1 MPVGRLCPF
10 TRHSAE
16 KELLMFA
23 RVLRVAAVSLALGGV
38 GFTAQA
44 QTAPAPAPAGSP
56 AGEDP
61 VVAKVNGAE
70 IRRSEVTRT
79 IASLPP
85 QVQQMPPQMI
95 FPAVIDQIINGKLV
109 AEAGY
114 KANVQN
120 DPEVAE
126 RLKRA
131 EERIVQEL
139 YLTREVQKRI
149 TAERLQESYNKFKEE
164 NPPQDE
170 VKASH
175 ILVESEDV
183 AKSIIADIKK
193 GGDFAKIAGEKS
205 TDKAAAAQG
214 GDLGYFTKD
223 QMVEPFA
230 NAAFAMKP
238 GDVSQTPVQ
247 TQFGWHVIKVVDRR
261 QSTPPTFEE
270 VQEQL
275 RSQVSEQVIGELV
288 EDLRGKAKVERFQM
302 DGSPIPEAPAPGTV
316 TPAPATQGSTAP
328 APAQTPAPAKK

>member
-126 RLKRA
+126 RLKR
-131 EERIVQEL
+131 ERIVQEL

-205 TDKAAAAQG
+205 TDKAAAQG

>member
-1 MPVGRLCPF
+1 ML
-10 TRHSAE
+10 
-16 KELLMFA
+16 A
-23 RVLRVAAVSLALGGV
+23 RVLRVAAVSLALGGA
-38 GFTAQA
+38 GFAALA
-44 QTAPAPAPAGSP
+44 QTGTTPPADAGTG

-70 IRRSEVTRT
+70 IKRSEVMRT

-85 QVQQMPPQMI
+85 QVQQMPVQMI

-114 KANVQN
+114 KNNVQN

-126 RLKRA
+126 RMKRA

-139 YLTREVQKRI
+139 YLTQEVQKRI
-149 TAERLQESYNKFKEE
+149 TAERLQEAYNQFKQE

-175 ILVESEDV
+175 ILVESEDA
-183 AKSIIADIKK
+183 AKAIIADLKK

-205 TDKAAAAQG
+205 TDKAAAQQG
-214 GDLGYFTKD
+214 GDLGFFTKD

-238 GDVSQTPVQ
+238 GDVSETPVQ
-247 TQFGWHVIKVVDRR
+247 TQFGWHVIKVVERR
-261 QSTPPTFEE
+261 QSTPPIFEE

-288 EDLRGKAKVERFQM
+288 EDLRSDARVERFQM
-302 DGSPIPEAPAPGTV
+302 DGSPMPEQPAATPGSAAPGAAPAPR
-316 TPAPATQGSTAP
+316 P
-328 APAQTPAPAKK
+328 

>member
-1 MPVGRLCPF
+1 ML
-10 TRHSAE
+10 
-16 KELLMFA
+16 A
-23 RVLRVAAVSLALGGV
+23 RVLRVAAVSLALGGA
-38 GFTAQA
+38 GFAALA
-44 QTAPAPAPAGSP
+44 QTGTTPPADAGTG

-70 IRRSEVTRT
+70 IKRSEVMRT

-85 QVQQMPPQMI
+85 QVQQMPVQMI

-114 KANVQN
+114 KNNVQN

-126 RLKRA
+126 RMKRA

-139 YLTREVQKRI
+139 YLTQEVQKRI
-149 TAERLQESYNKFKEE
+149 TAERLQEAYNQFKQE

-175 ILVESEDV
+175 ILVESEDA
-183 AKSIIADIKK
+183 AKAIIADLKK

-205 TDKAAAAQG
+205 TDKAAAQQG
-214 GDLGYFTKD
+214 GDLGFFTKD

-238 GDVSQTPVQ
+238 GDVSETPVQ
-247 TQFGWHVIKVVDRR
+247 TQFGWHVIKVVERR

-288 EDLRGKAKVERFQM
+288 EDLRSDARVERFQM
-302 DGSPIPEAPAPGTV
+302 DGSPMPEQPAATPGSAAPGAAPAPR
-316 TPAPATQGSTAP
+316 P
-328 APAQTPAPAKK
+328 

>member
-1 MPVGRLCPF
+1 
-10 TRHSAE
+10 
-16 KELLMFA
+16 MFA

-38 GFTAQA
+38 GFTALA
-44 QTAPAPAPAGSP
+44 QTDTAPPAGSP

-114 KANVQN
+114 KNNVQK

-126 RLKRA
+126 RLKRS

-149 TAERLQESYNKFKEE
+149 TAERLQEAYNQFKKE

-175 ILVESEDV
+175 ILVDSEDA
-183 AKSIIADIKK
+183 AKAIIADLKK

-205 TDKAAAAQG
+205 SDKSAAQQG

-238 GDVSQTPVQ
+238 GEISQTPVQ

-261 QSTPPTFEE
+261 TAVPSFEE
-270 VQEQL
+270 KEPEL
-275 RSQVSEQVIGELV
+275 REQVAREIVNGLV
-288 EDLRGKAKVERFQM
+288 TQAHQGATIQRFNIDGTPKA
-302 DGSPIPEAPAPGTV
+302 P
-316 TPAPATQGSTAP
+316 
-328 APAQTPAPAKK
+328 

>member
-1 MPVGRLCPF
+1 
-10 TRHSAE
+10 
-16 KELLMFA
+16 MFA
-23 RVLRVAAVSLALGGV
+23 RVLRVAAVSLALGGA
-38 GFTAQA
+38 GFAALA
-44 QTAPAPAPAGSP
+44 QTGTTPPAGTG

-70 IRRSEVTRT
+70 IKRSEVMRT

-85 QVQQMPPQMI
+85 QVQQMPVQMI

-114 KANVQN
+114 KNNVQN

-126 RLKRA
+126 RMKRA

-139 YLTREVQKRI
+139 YLTKEVQKRI
-149 TAERLQESYNKFKEE
+149 TAERLQEAYNQFKQE

-175 ILVESEDV
+175 ILVESEDA
-183 AKSIIADIKK
+183 AKAIIADLKK

-205 TDKAAAAQG
+205 TDKAAAQQG
-214 GDLGYFTKD
+214 GDLGFFTKD

-230 NAAFAMKP
+230 DAAFAMKP
-238 GDVSQTPVQ
+238 GDVSETPVQ

-288 EDLRGKAKVERFQM
+288 EDLRSDAKVERFQM
-302 DGSPIPEAPAPGTV
+302 DGSPMPEQPAATPGSATPGAAPAPK
-316 TPAPATQGSTAP
+316 P
-328 APAQTPAPAKK
+328 

>member
-1 MPVGRLCPF
+1 
-10 TRHSAE
+10 
-16 KELLMFA
+16 MFA

-38 GFTAQA
+38 GFTALA
-44 QTAPAPAPAGSP
+44 QTDTAPPAGSP

-114 KANVQN
+114 KNNVQK

-126 RLKRA
+126 RLKRS

-149 TAERLQESYNKFKEE
+149 TAERLQEAYNQFKKE

-175 ILVESEDV
+175 ILVESEDQ
-183 AKSIIADIKK
+183 AKQIIDQIKK
-193 GGDFAKIAGEKS
+193 GGKFADLAKEKS
-205 TDKAAAAQG
+205 TDKGSGQQG

-230 NAAFAMKP
+230 EAAFAMKP

-247 TQFGWHVIKVVDRR
+247 SQFGWHVIKVEDKRK
-261 QSTPPTFEE
+261 TAPPSFDE
-270 VQEQL
+270 VKDQL
-275 RSQVSEQVIGELV
+275 RSQISDDIIGNV
-288 EDLRGKAKVERFQM
+288 VDDLRKDAKVERFQL
-302 DGSPIPEAPAPGTV
+302 DGSPMPEKPAEAPKP
-316 TPAPATQGSTAP
+316 
-328 APAQTPAPAKK
+328 